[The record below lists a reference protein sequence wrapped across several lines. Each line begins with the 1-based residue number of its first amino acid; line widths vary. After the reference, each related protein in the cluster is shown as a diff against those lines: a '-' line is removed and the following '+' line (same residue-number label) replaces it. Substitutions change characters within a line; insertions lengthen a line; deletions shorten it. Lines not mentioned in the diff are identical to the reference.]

1 MPWKRFAK
9 IWMLTSNMSTTSR
22 KAIVLVG
29 FMGAGKSTVGRA
41 LANLSGLPL
50 VDLDALI
57 VKQQGDTI
65 SAIFADQGEA
75 AFRCYETEALRS
87 LGDACPIILATGGGI
102 VGLRENWQL
111 MRRLGPVIYLRA
123 NWQTLRARLA
133 GSTDRPL
140 ATAERAE
147 ADVKS
152 LWQQRVPLYEQADV
166 IVDTDGRTVEE
177 VVREILTM
185 TED

>member
-1 MPWKRFAK
+1 
-9 IWMLTSNMSTTSR
+9 MSTTFK
-22 KAIVLVG
+22 KAVVLIG

-57 VKQQGDTI
+57 VQRQGGSI
-65 SAIFADQGEA
+65 PAIFADQGEA
-75 AFRCYETEALRS
+75 AFRRYETEALRS
-87 LGDACPIILATGGGI
+87 LSDACPIILATGGGI
-102 VGLRENWQL
+102 VGHQENWQL
-111 MRRLGPVIYLRA
+111 MRRLGSIVYLRA

-140 ATAERAE
+140 ATAERTE

-152 LWQQRVPLYEQADV
+152 LWQQRVPLYEQADL

-177 VVREILTM
+177 VVREILTVAK
-185 TED
+185 D